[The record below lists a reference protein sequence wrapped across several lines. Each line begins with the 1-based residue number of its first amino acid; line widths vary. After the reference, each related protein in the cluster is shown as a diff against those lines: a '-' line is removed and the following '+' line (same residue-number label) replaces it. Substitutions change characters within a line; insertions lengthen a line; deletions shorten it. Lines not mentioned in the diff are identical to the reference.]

1 MTASEPRDADA
12 SDDVRVETHA
22 DHAILHP
29 PHTVKERAYVPARK
43 GDPTLAELFAAA
55 EANLQEL
62 AGEFQEW
69 VDLETDK
76 LADARDRCRAAA
88 STPAAVRELFQAAHT
103 LRGDAA
109 VFGFPLAGRVAD
121 SLAKLL
127 DGCPHEFLPDMIVD
141 QHVDAIRAIV
151 REGARGADNPQAR
164 ELAQGLI
171 DLASRFMQ
179 GTPISASRIG
189 ARAA

>member
-1 MTASEPRDADA
+1 MSASEPRDADA
-12 SDDVRVETHA
+12 SDNVQVETHA

-29 PHTVKERAYVPARK
+29 PHTVKDRAYIPARK
-43 GDPTLAELFAAA
+43 DDPSPAQLFAAA
-55 EANLQEL
+55 EANLQSL
-62 AGEFQEW
+62 ASDFQEW
-69 VDLETDK
+69 IDLESDK

-127 DGCPHEFLPDMIVD
+127 DGCPHDALPDVIVD

-151 REGARGADNPQAR
+151 REGARGANNPQAR

-179 GTPISASRIG
+179 AMP